1 MISMTKE
8 HRAEILILVCLA
20 VLILI
25 PRLVGLDA
33 FVSVDEPDWLKFGAN
48 FYHAIGIGDF
58 GSTVY
63 DYHPAVTT
71 MWVVTAGFLW
81 GFRAYRAIAPEY
93 FWKGPQFDAF
103 LNANGHPPL
112 DLVWRARVVEVLAVC
127 LLLLLVYA
135 CLRQLAGRKTA
146 ILALLLVSVE
156 PFFLGHS
163 RLLNH
168 EALLSLFS
176 VLCVLTLLIWAY
188 RSGGTRYLV
197 FSAVFAALAQLTKS
211 SAIILF
217 PLAGLIIFVK
227 LLADWKKAP
236 AARKAL
242 FWHLA
247 RSFLLWLGLLALVY
261 CALWPGMWAKPGEML
276 YKVYGNAF
284 SYALQGGR
292 LEVTQDL
299 EVSRFGLETGGI
311 PQYLVG
317 LLWRTTPVIWIGLPL
332 ALWMLFSRRAEAKT
346 RITGV
351 FLLIL
356 GVLFVL
362 LFGIARGR
370 DAPHY
375 IITTYLCLDLLAA
388 LGYIFALERLAAWKT
403 VFQRPLVIGVV
414 LLVLMMA
421 QGVGALPQY
430 PYYYTYSNPIMLAL
444 FPGGNPNYGYGE
456 VIDQAADYL
465 AAKPNAR
472 NLSVT
477 AWYGRSLS
485 YAFPGKV
492 SVFKPMYSLEQDAL
506 DNLRSTDYF
515 VVYYAQQKKRDIPT
529 GFIQIMEPATPEK
542 VIWFNGIEY
551 LRIYKVSDLPESV
564 FKALGQ

>member
-1 MISMTKE
+1 MKKE
-8 HRAEILILVCLA
+8 RCIEILIVLCLLA
-20 VLILI
+20 LILI

-48 FYHAIGIGDF
+48 FYRAVGTGDF

-63 DYHPAVTT
+63 DYHPGVTT
-71 MWVVTAGFLW
+71 MWVVTTGFLW
-81 GFRAYRAIAPEY
+81 SFRAYRAIAPEY

-103 LNANGHPPL
+103 LGDNGHPPL
-112 DLVWRARVVEVLAVC
+112 DLIWRARVVEVLVVC
-127 LLLLLVYA
+127 ALLLLVYA

-146 ILALLLVSVE
+146 IFAVLLVAVE

-168 EALLSLFS
+168 EGMLSLFS

-217 PLAGLIIFVK
+217 PLAGLILFVK
-227 LLADWKKAP
+227 LITDWKNGP

-247 RSFLLWLGLLALVY
+247 RSFLLWLGILALVY
-261 CALWPGMWAKPGEML
+261 CVLWPGMWAKPGEML

-299 EVSRFGLETGGI
+299 EASRFGLETDGI
-311 PQYLVG
+311 PQYLSG
-317 LLWRTTPVIWIGLPL
+317 MLWRTTPVVWIGLPL
-332 ALWMLFSRRAEAKT
+332 ALWMLFSRKAETKK
-346 RITGV
+346 RITGA

-356 GVLFVL
+356 GTLYIL

-370 DAPHY
+370 DAAHY
-375 IITTYLCLDLLAA
+375 VMTSYVCLDLLAA
-388 LGYIFALERLAAWKT
+388 LGFVFAVERLAAWKP
-403 VFQRPLVIGVV
+403 VFQRSWFGFVALALVVI
-414 LLVLMMA
+414 A
-421 QGVGALPQY
+421 QGAGDLPQY
-430 PYYYTYSNPIMLAL
+430 PYYYTYSNPIMPAL
-444 FPGGNPNYGYGE
+444 FPGENPNYGYAE
-456 VIDQAADYL
+456 VLEQAAHYL

-472 NLSVT
+472 ELTVT

-485 YAFPGKV
+485 YYFPGKV
-492 SVFKPMYSLEQDAL
+492 SVFKPMFSLTQDSL

-529 GFIQIMEPATPEK
+529 GFIKIMEPATPEK

-551 LRIYKVSDLPESV
+551 VRIYKVSDLPESV
-564 FKALGQ
+564 FEALGQ